1 MIQFEDR
8 IDAAEQLA
16 KRVEESLDK
25 NVGKWRREPEQRKQQ
40 QTSNDYDV
48 IILAIPRGGVI
59 IGDVLSS
66 MLGAKLDIIVSKKI
80 GAPSNSEL
88 AIGAVMQ
95 DGSYVLNKDIVGML
109 NVPPSYITEQAN
121 ILKKEIE
128 RRLQSFRGE
137 REEHSSYYNDYDR
150 FEGKIVIIVDDGIA
164 TGATML
170 SAARWLK
177 TKQNCCKML
186 IIAVPVAP
194 PPSPSLQS
202 SSSNEDVVSK
212 LNQIADKVIILY
224 RPEPFYSVG
233 QFYKQFEQV
242 SDAEVREIMIRH
254 GYGPL

>member
-1 MIQFEDR
+1 MTLFEDR

-16 KRVEESLDK
+16 KRVEESIDK
-25 NVGKWRREPEQRKQQ
+25 NVGKWRRELEQRKQQ

-95 DGSYVLNKDIVGML
+95 DGSYVLNKDIIGML

-186 IIAVPVAP
+186 IIAVPIAP
-194 PPSPSLQS
+194 PPSPSLQ

-254 GYGPL
+254 GYVPL